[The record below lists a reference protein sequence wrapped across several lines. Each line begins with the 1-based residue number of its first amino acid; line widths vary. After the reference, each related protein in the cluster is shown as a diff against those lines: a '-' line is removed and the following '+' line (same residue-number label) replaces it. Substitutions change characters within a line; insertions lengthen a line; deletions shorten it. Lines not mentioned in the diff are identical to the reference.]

1 MRHAEHPVPVSL
13 AGIVEAVWTLEGD
26 VSAGSVPEPVIPDG
40 RAEIVVHFGDRF
52 ERWDDGRP
60 GLQPEVLV
68 AGQLDR
74 PLLLRATGVVAV
86 LGIRLAPGG
95 APALVGM
102 PQAELRNLT
111 PAASDVC
118 RPLAAWLEHV
128 RDVAASPA
136 EAARVVC
143 DGLARLARPE
153 VIDPRVSHAVR
164 LASRP
169 GADVDALARAAGVT
183 CRQLERLF
191 ARHVGLA
198 PRALLRIRRLQ
209 RALAQLERQERA
221 GSPRP
226 GTDAALA
233 GGYADQAHFVREF
246 RAFTGGTP
254 TAHLLRRAALTG
266 VFVDRSVTCPAVSSS
281 P

>member
-1 MRHAEHPVPVSL
+1 MPASL

-26 VSAGSVPEPVIPDG
+26 VSTGSVPEPVIPDG

-52 ERWDDGRP
+52 ERWDDGEPR
-60 GLQPEVLV
+60 LQPEVLV

-74 PLLLRATGVVAV
+74 PLFLRATGLVAV
-86 LGIRLAPGG
+86 LGVRVAPGG

-102 PQAELRNLT
+102 PQAELLNLT

-136 EAARVVC
+136 EAAGLVC
-143 DGLARLARPE
+143 DGLVRLARPE
-153 VIDPRVSHAVR
+153 SIDPRVSHAVH

-169 GADVDALARAAGVT
+169 GADVDGLARVAGVT
-183 CRQLERLF
+183 RRQLQRLF

-198 PRALLRIRRLQ
+198 PRTLLRIRRLQ
-209 RALAQLERQERA
+209 RALALLERRERA

-226 GTDAALA
+226 GTDAALG
-233 GGYADQAHFVREF
+233 GGYADQAHFVRDF

-254 TAHLLRRAALTG
+254 TAHLLSRAALTG
-266 VFVDRSVTCPAVSSS
+266 VFVDRSTTAIAVSASV
-281 P
+281 